1 MHNYAST
8 AATIRIVSHN
18 TNRSTTALD
27 TLLNTVGKTADII
40 LIQEA
45 KIKDPQY
52 ATTHPDF
59 ILILPPRG
67 EHPIIRTAAYV
78 SHLNPHIRVTPRPDI
93 SGDPDLQ
100 VLEVQTDLI
109 PTLYILN
116 IYNEYDPQTKLYT
129 IPRTLAPLSLPTRC
143 IITGDLNAHHPLWNS
158 RVRRQTR
165 ADELV
170 ALIEEHGWH
179 LVNVPD
185 VPTHH
190 YRKGMGSS
198 VLDLTIAAPAVARE
212 VTNWAI
218 DEDNATGS
226 DHEVI
231 RFQIESLHPDVER
244 TATRKHLNWKKTDW
258 KTFTTTLQNLSKSSQ
273 THWTNLCQ
281 NPTHENL
288 NEWAHML

>member
-8 AATIRIVSHN
+8 PATLHIVSHH
-18 TNRSTTALD
+18 TNRSTIALD

-45 KIKDPQY
+45 KIKDPRY

-67 EHPIIRTAAYV
+67 ECPIIRTAAYV
-78 SHLNPHIRVTPRPDI
+78 SHLNPHIRVTPPPDI

-129 IPRTLAPLSLPTRC
+129 IPRTLAPLSLPPRC

-170 ALIEEHGWH
+170 VLIEEHGWH

-218 DEDNATGS
+218 DEDNARGS

-231 RFQIESLHPDVER
+231 RFQIESLHPDVE
-244 TATRKHLNWKKTDW
+244 
-258 KTFTTTLQNLSKSSQ
+258 
-273 THWTNLCQ
+273 
-281 NPTHENL
+281 
-288 NEWAHML
+288 